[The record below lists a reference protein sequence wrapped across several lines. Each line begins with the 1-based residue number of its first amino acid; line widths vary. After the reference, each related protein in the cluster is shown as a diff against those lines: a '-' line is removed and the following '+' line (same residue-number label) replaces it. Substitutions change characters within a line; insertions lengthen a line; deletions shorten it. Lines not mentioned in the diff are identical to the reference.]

1 MGLNGLFH
9 PATPADMAT
18 ILVKWKQLG
27 NALQSVRFSA
37 TVGHWAEGRIVT
49 VIEKGF
55 CSDQPLTRA
64 GSCNSVHPIDRQ
76 KPDWV
81 FSKITEATV
90 PYEEVKQGDGRKLSR
105 SNRKTD

>member
-1 MGLNGLFH
+1 
-9 PATPADMAT
+9 MAT

-27 NALQSVRFSA
+27 NALQSVRFSS

-64 GSCNSVHPIDRQ
+64 EAVIPFIRLTGRGLIAGMLQQVWSDVIGLSLRSWKPLYRMRQ
-76 KPDWV
+76 
-81 FSKITEATV
+81 
-90 PYEEVKQGDGRKLSR
+90 
-105 SNRKTD
+105 